1 MGYLIGKGEDAS
13 FVCACGHK
21 ERLSKF
27 QERRKKEGAGVSKR
41 DVQNYLKKQKKE
53 AETPINN
60 AFADALKGI
69 QLK

>member
-1 MGYLIGKGEDAS
+1 M
-13 FVCACGHK
+13 CACGHK